1 MEEEVKDLFEEFETE
16 RLILRKITNEDAKD
30 LYENIYNNFEY
41 YKYYYNFPVK
51 DFEEY
56 SKLVEKYDTWYKN
69 GNHFR
74 WGIVLKE
81 NNKMIGL
88 IQLHSKD
95 NVNKNCKLAYILGY
109 NYNGHGY
116 MKEAAEKILDFAFDK
131 LDFHRIEAEVVT
143 VNNSSIKL
151 AKSINMEEEKI
162 RCESYLVNEK
172 YYDQK
177 VFVKIK
183 KSSK

>member
-41 YKYYYNFPVK
+41 YKYYYNFPFK

-74 WGIVLKE
+74 
-81 NNKMIGL
+81 
-88 IQLHSKD
+88 
-95 NVNKNCKLAYILGY
+95 
-109 NYNGHGY
+109 
-116 MKEAAEKILDFAFDK
+116 
-131 LDFHRIEAEVVT
+131 
-143 VNNSSIKL
+143 
-151 AKSINMEEEKI
+151 
-162 RCESYLVNEK
+162 
-172 YYDQK
+172 
-177 VFVKIK
+177 
-183 KSSK
+183 